1 MKKTISKLEKDIKL
15 TLLESYSIEK
25 GVEEDP
31 VLNTDFWLIN
41 RDLDEGQHKSLVAFD
56 NNDIITKQNYCSDL
70 EEFILISMYRK

>member
-1 MKKTISKLEKDIKL
+1 M
-15 TLLESYSIEK
+15 ESYPIEK
-25 GVEEDP
+25 GVEEDT

-41 RDLDEGQHKSLVAFD
+41 RDLDEGQHKT

>member
-15 TLLESYSIEK
+15 TLLESYSIQK

-31 VLNTDFWLIN
+31 ALNTDFWLIN
-41 RDLDEGQHKSLVAFD
+41 RDLDEGQHKT

>member
-41 RDLDEGQHKSLVAFD
+41 RDLDEGQHKSLVASG
-56 NNDIITKQNYCSDL
+56 NNDIITKQNYCRYL